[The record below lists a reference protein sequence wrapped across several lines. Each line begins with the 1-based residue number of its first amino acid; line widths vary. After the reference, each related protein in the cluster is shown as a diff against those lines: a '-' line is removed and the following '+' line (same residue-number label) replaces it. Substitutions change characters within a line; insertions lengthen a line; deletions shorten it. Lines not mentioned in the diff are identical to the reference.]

1 MAPGAVEDVHF
12 VSFEEDPHVGSSS
25 SDFDIFQQKN
35 SRGLYFAGE
44 HTCRLMYGSLQAAAV
59 SGARAALQ
67 VISATDLSSAWPF
80 FQKNLSSLCDSSLNL
95 ELTGTCIEPLSGRAF
110 KGGQDQFDS
119 PVRAQDELAP
129 SSRQDPWHIDVR
141 YVVTVLRAMLCRI
154 CAGLLAP
161 TLGSLWPPKCQATSR
176 AGQVRG
182 RDVQSD
188 FNGASARYGFED
200 SKLLGSSWMDRS
212 VLESQEQDPD
222 LKPEVLETAKPRG
235 AKIS

>member
-1 MAPGAVEDVHF
+1 M
-12 VSFEEDPHVGSSS
+12 
-25 SDFDIFQQKN
+25 
-35 SRGLYFAGE
+35 
-44 HTCRLMYGSLQAAAV
+44 
-59 SGARAALQ
+59 
-67 VISATDLSSAWPF
+67 
-80 FQKNLSSLCDSSLNL
+80 
-95 ELTGTCIEPLSGRAF
+95 SGRAF

-161 TLGSLWPPKCQATSR
+161 TLGSLWPPKCRATSR

-212 VLESQEQDPD
+212 VLESQEQVRERTGRYSDARSTSTLASGSSPSS
-222 LKPEVLETAKPRG
+222 LFRIPTSSQKSWKQLSPEASAKRN
-235 AKIS
+235 